1 MTQPQPTQKGGN
13 NMKHDET
20 IHSAI
25 RNLADEE
32 IAAIIHSEMTQED
45 IEEDRKMQ
53 AAIRR
58 APAQLRKAW
67 KLANDALGMMPLRSI
82 GTPLN
87 EKISEICWALSDWAV
102 EMDERRMETA
112 KACETKE
119 GMAKFHL
126 WEDMLRKQRIKNG
139 LEKELGREATEEEVD
154 KEMGK

>member
-1 MTQPQPTQKGGN
+1 MAYNKEKETHIQNTL
-13 NMKHDET
+13 KHLTD
-20 IHSAI
+20 A
-25 RNLADEE
+25 E
-32 IAAIIHSEMTQED
+32 IALLIESEITEED

-102 EMDERRMETA
+102 EMDEKRMEAA

-126 WEDMLRKQRIKNG
+126 LEDMIRKQRIKNG
-139 LEKELGREATEEEVD
+139 LEKELGREAAEEEVD
-154 KEMGK
+154 KEMVK

>member
-1 MTQPQPTQKGGN
+1 
-13 NMKHDET
+13 MKHDET

-25 RNLADEE
+25 KNLTDEE

-87 EKISEICWALSDWAV
+87 EKIAEICWALSDWAV
-102 EMDERRMETA
+102 EMDAKRMEVA
-112 KACETKE
+112 KACETEE

-126 WEDMLRKQRIKNG
+126 WEDVLRKQRIKNG
-139 LEKELGREATEEEVD
+139 LEKELGREATEEEVNG
-154 KEMGK
+154 EMGK

>member
-1 MTQPQPTQKGGN
+1 
-13 NMKHDET
+13 MKHDET

-25 RNLADEE
+25 RNLTDEE
-32 IAAIIHSEMTQED
+32 ISAIIHSEMTQED
-45 IEEDRKMQ
+45 IEEDRRMQ

-58 APAQLRKAW
+58 APVQLRKAW

-87 EKISEICWALSDWAV
+87 EKIAEICWALSDWAV
-102 EMDERRMETA
+102 EMDERRMEVA
-112 KACETKE
+112 KACETEE
-119 GMAKFHL
+119 GMVKFHL

-139 LEKELGREATEEEVD
+139 LEKELGREAAEEEVD

>member
-1 MTQPQPTQKGGN
+1 MEHT
-13 NMKHDET
+13 ET
-20 IHSAI
+20 IHNAI

-102 EMDERRMETA
+102 EMDEKRMEAA

-126 WEDMLRKQRIKNG
+126 LEDMLRKQRIKNG
-139 LEKELGREATEEEVD
+139 LGKELGREATEEEVD